1 KQMSFCEI
9 KKEEKFKKLKT
20 SPNEE
25 IGHSSRA
32 VCCCISH
39 ECNTFFFINLDG
51 ERQQGGEISL
61 GTQKQHAI
69 AETVNQQQQISEMLQ
84 EHSLTSSSVL
94 TRLQSWYAI
103 SDSTDSTDSTDS
115 SDKSKTCHKSA
126 NQDTPGNFS
135 HQPSSSN
142 TNDSNNES
150 LDYTYDC
157 SMCQPFFTFSVQQH
171 FHLCHT
177 GLWVIFIK
185 IASATHT
192 PPFSIFAFFAAV
204 CHILDQCSVTTTL
217 YILKSQVDFLKI
229 VLSHGLLPEPQQPR
243 KLLGTEQEAI
253 KTIPHDIHTI
263 IDWLQINP

>member
-1 KQMSFCEI
+1 MSFCEI

-69 AETVNQQQQISEMLQ
+69 AETLNQQQQISEMLQ
-84 EHSLTSSSVL
+84 EHSLTSS
-94 TRLQSWYAI
+94 

-157 SMCQPFFTFSVQQH
+157 
-171 FHLCHT
+171 
-177 GLWVIFIK
+177 K
-185 IASATHT
+185 
-192 PPFSIFAFFAAV
+192 
-204 CHILDQCSVTTTL
+204 
-217 YILKSQVDFLKI
+217 
-229 VLSHGLLPEPQQPR
+229 PQQPR